1 MSDRKV
7 TIVWKGKIKEFAIE
21 DIVSIFE
28 VVMKIITSRHL
39 IKQGVQSDEIADI
52 LEKQIRNQYQN
63 IKKAQVAF
71 QKFVGIDLYESLSS
85 LQLEALTLI
94 FEKRHPI
101 THNLGVIDRKYLAR
115 VRSSELQGREIKVS
129 SQEVF
134 DVIEIARSVI
144 TSAYQ
149 RASM

>member
-1 MSDRKV
+1 M
-7 TIVWKGKIKEFAIE
+7 
-21 DIVSIFE
+21 
-28 VVMKIITSRHL
+28 
-39 IKQGVQSDEIADI
+39 
-52 LEKQIRNQYQN
+52 
-63 IKKAQVAF
+63 AF